1 MNRILVVE
9 DEPTIAIALQDDL
22 EAEGYHVEAVSD
34 GLTAL
39 AHSRALPWDLLLLD
53 VMLPGKDGFT
63 VLRELRKSGN
73 HVPVILLTA
82 RGQEQDRITGLSLGA
97 DDYVTK
103 PFSRQE
109 LLLRVQAV
117 LRRASS
123 AAASSTATAV
133 YSFGDIELDIQRGE
147 ARRSGQPIDLTAL
160 EFRLLR
166 IFLEHRG
173 AILSLDRIIE
183 LVWGPGTFQS
193 DRVVYTHINN
203 LRGKIEPVPAQP
215 RYLVSLRGLGY
226 RFDG

>member
-1 MNRILVVE
+1 MNHILVVE

-22 EAEGYHVEAVSD
+22 EEEGYHVEAVSD
-34 GLTAL
+34 GLTAIEKT
-39 AHSRALPWDLLLLD
+39 RGRGFDLVLLD

-63 VLRELRKSGN
+63 VLREMRKSGN
-73 HVPVILLTA
+73 LTPVILLTA
-82 RGQEQDRITGLSLGA
+82 RGQEQDRVTGLSLGA

-117 LRRASS
+117 LRRAGTSR
-123 AAASSTATAV
+123 ANV
-133 YSFGDIELDIQRGE
+133 YSFGNIQVDCERGE
-147 ARRSGQPIDLTAL
+147 VRRGGNPIEITAL
-160 EFRLLR
+160 EYRLLLL
-166 IFLEHRG
+166 FLENRG
-173 AILSLDRIIE
+173 KILTIE
-183 LVWGPGTFQS
+183 KIAQVIWGPDTFQS

-215 RYLVSLRGLGY
+215 RYIVSLRGLGY

>member
-22 EAEGYHVEAVSD
+22 EEEGYGVEAVSD
-34 GLTAL
+34 GVTAL
-39 AHSRALPWDLLLLD
+39 EKTRGGFDLVLLD

-63 VLRELRKSGN
+63 VLREMRKAGN
-73 HVPVILLTA
+73 QTPVILLTA
-82 RGQEQDRITGLSLGA
+82 RGQEQDRIAGLSLGA

-117 LRRASS
+117 LRRSGPAH
-123 AAASSTATAV
+123 ADL
-133 YSFGDIELDIQRGE
+133 YRFGEIELDCDRGE
-147 ARRSGQPIDLTAL
+147 VRRGGKLVDVTAL
-160 EFRLLR
+160 EFRMLKM
-166 IFLEHRG
+166 FCENRG
-173 AILSLDRIIE
+173 RILSLEKIIE
-183 LVWGPGTFQS
+183 GIWGAGTFQT

-203 LRGKIEPVPAQP
+203 LRGKIEPMPAQP
-215 RYLVSLRGLGY
+215 RYIVSLRGLGY

>member
-22 EAEGYHVEAVSD
+22 EEEGYGVEAVSD
-34 GLTAL
+34 GVTAL
-39 AHSRALPWDLLLLD
+39 EKTRGGFDLVLLD

-63 VLRELRKSGN
+63 VLREMRKAGN
-73 HVPVILLTA
+73 QTPVILLTA
-82 RGQEQDRITGLSLGA
+82 RGQEQERIAGLSLGA

-117 LRRASS
+117 LRRSGPAH
-123 AAASSTATAV
+123 ADL
-133 YSFGDIELDIQRGE
+133 YRFGEIELDCDRGE
-147 ARRSGQPIDLTAL
+147 VRRGGKLVDVTAL
-160 EFRLLR
+160 EFRMLKM
-166 IFLEHRG
+166 FCENRG
-173 AILSLDRIIE
+173 RILSLEKIIE
-183 LVWGPGTFQS
+183 GICGAGTFQT

-203 LRGKIEPVPAQP
+203 LRGKIEPMPAQP
-215 RYLVSLRGLGY
+215 RYIVSLRGLGY

>member
-1 MNRILVVE
+1 MNRILIVE

-22 EAEGYHVEAVSD
+22 EAEGYGVEAVSD

-39 AHSRALPWDLLLLD
+39 EKARGGAWDLILLD

-73 HVPVILLTA
+73 QTPVILLTA
-82 RGQEQDRITGLSLGA
+82 RCQEQDRVTGLSLGA

-117 LRRASS
+117 LRRSTP
-123 AAASSTATAV
+123 AAAAPLA
-133 YSFGDIELDIQRGE
+133 FGAIEVDCQRGE
-147 ARRSGQPIDLTAL
+147 VRRDGQVIDVTAL
-160 EFRLLR
+160 EFRMLR
-166 IFLEHRG
+166 MFIENRG
-173 AILSLDRIIE
+173 RILSIDEIIAR
-183 LVWGPGTFQS
+183 VWGADTFQT

-203 LRGKIEPVPAQP
+203 LRGKIEPEPARP
-215 RYLVSLRGLGY
+215 RYIVSLRGLGY

>member
-1 MNRILVVE
+1 MSRILIVE

-22 EAEGYHVEAVSD
+22 EAEGYEAEAVSD

-39 AHSRALPWDLLLLD
+39 EKTRAGGWDLLLLD

-63 VLRELRKSGN
+63 VLREMRKRGDET
-73 HVPVILLTA
+73 PVILLTA
-82 RGQEQDRITGLSLGA
+82 RGQEQDRVTGLGLGA

-117 LRRASS
+117 LRRSGAGR
-123 AAASSTATAV
+123 AKGFR
-133 YSFGDIELDIQRGE
+133 FGEIEVDCERGE
-147 ARRSGQPIDLTAL
+147 VRRAGQVLEVTAL

-166 IFLEHRG
+166 MFLENQG
-173 AILSLDRIIE
+173 KVLSIDRILE
-183 LVWGPGTFQS
+183 LVWGKDTFQT

-203 LRGKIEPVPAQP
+203 LRGKIEPAPAEP
-215 RYLVSLRGLGY
+215 RYIVSVRGMGY

>member
-1 MNRILVVE
+1 MKRILVVE

-22 EAEGYHVEAVSD
+22 EDEGYGVEAVSD
-34 GLTAL
+34 GVTAVGRIG
-39 AHSRALPWDLLLLD
+39 SGNWDLILLD

-63 VLRELRKSGN
+63 VLREARRSGN
-73 HVPVILLTA
+73 QTPVILLTA

-117 LRRASS
+117 LRRTAGGPSS
-123 AAASSTATAV
+123 ASAR
-133 YSFGDIELDIQRGE
+133 FGDLEMDAERGE
-147 ARRSGQPIDLTAL
+147 VRRNGTPVELTAL

-166 IFLEHRG
+166 MFVDHRG
-173 AILSLDRIIE
+173 KILSLEKIIH
-183 LVWGPGTFQS
+183 LIWGQDTFQT

-215 RYLVSLRGLGY
+215 RYIVSVRGLGY

>member
-1 MNRILVVE
+1 MSQILIVE

-22 EAEGYHVEAVSD
+22 EDEGHQVDAVSD
-34 GLTAL
+34 GVTAL
-39 AHSRALPWDLLLLD
+39 ERIRVRRWDLVLLD

-63 VLRELRKSGN
+63 VLREMRKAGN
-73 HVPVILLTA
+73 QTPVILLTA

-117 LRRASS
+117 LRR
-123 AAASSTATAV
+123 TATTSEPRT
-133 YSFGDIELDIQRGE
+133 YQFGDIEVDCERAD
-147 ARRSGQPIDLTAL
+147 ARRGDQSLDLTAL
-160 EFRLLR
+160 EFRMLCM
-166 IFLEHRG
+166 FLENRG
-173 AILSLDRIIE
+173 KILSIE
-183 LVWGPGTFQS
+183 KITHTLWGPNTFQT

-203 LRGKIEPVPAQP
+203 LRGKIEPVPAHP
-215 RYLVSLRGLGY
+215 RFLVSLRGLGY

>member
-9 DEPTIAIALQDDL
+9 DEPTISIALQDDL
-22 EAEGYHVEAVSD
+22 EEEGYRVEAVAD

-39 AHSRALPWDLLLLD
+39 DKLRSSPWDLVLLD

-63 VLRELRKSGN
+63 VLREMRKAGN
-73 HVPVILLTA
+73 KSAVILLTA
-82 RGQEQDRITGLSLGA
+82 RGQEEDRIAGLKLGA

-117 LRRASS
+117 LRRSG
-123 AAASSTATAV
+123 AV
-133 YSFGDIELDIQRGE
+133 EAEHYSFGDIVIDPRRGE
-147 ARRSGQPIDLTAL
+147 VRRSGQVIDVTAL
-160 EFRLLR
+160 EFRLLLM
-166 IFLEHRG
+166 FLENRG
-173 AILSLDRIIE
+173 QVLSIDRIIQI
-183 LVWGPGTFQS
+183 VWGPDTFQT

-203 LRGKIEPVPAQP
+203 LRAKVEPVPSQP
-215 RYLVSLRGLGY
+215 RYIVSIRGLGY

>member
-1 MNRILVVE
+1 MNRILVIE

-22 EAEGYHVEAVSD
+22 EEEGYRVEAVSD

-39 AHSRALPWDLLLLD
+39 EQARAHPWDLLLLD

-63 VLRELRKSGN
+63 VLRELRKAGN
-73 HVPVILLTA
+73 QVPVILLTA
-82 RGQEQDRITGLSLGA
+82 RGQEQDRITGLTLGA

-117 LRRASS
+117 LRRSS
-123 AAASSTATAV
+123 SSSSV
-133 YSFGDIELDIQRGE
+133 PIYSFGDIELDVQRGE
-147 ARRSGQPIDLTAL
+147 ARRSGQPLDLTAL

-166 IFLEHRG
+166 MFLEHRG
-173 AILSLDRIIE
+173 SILSIDRIIE

>member
-1 MNRILVVE
+1 MSRILIAE

-22 EAEGYHVEAVSD
+22 EAEGYEVEAVSD

-39 AHSRALPWDLLLLD
+39 EKARSGTRDLILLD

-63 VLRELRKSGN
+63 VLRELRKTGN
-73 HVPVILLTA
+73 QTPVILLTA
-82 RGQEQDRITGLSLGA
+82 RGQEQDRVTGLSLGA

-117 LRRASS
+117 LRRAKPAP
-123 AAASSTATAV
+123 AAPLAA
-133 YSFGDIELDIQRGE
+133 GEIEIDCQRGE
-147 ARRSGQPIDLTAL
+147 VRRGGQVIGVTAL
-160 EFRLLR
+160 EYRLLQM
-166 IFLEHRG
+166 FAENRG
-173 AILSLDRIIE
+173 RILSIDEIIAR
-183 LVWGPGTFQS
+183 VWGADTFQT

-203 LRGKIEPVPAQP
+203 LRGKIEPEPARP
-215 RYLVSLRGLGY
+215 RYIVSLRGLGY

>member
-1 MNRILVVE
+1 MKRILVVE

-22 EAEGYHVEAVSD
+22 EDEGYRVEAVSD
-34 GLTAL
+34 GVTAVGKIG
-39 AHSRALPWDLLLLD
+39 AGGWDLVLLD

-63 VLRELRKSGN
+63 VLREVRKAGN
-73 HVPVILLTA
+73 QTPVILLTA
-82 RGQEQDRITGLSLGA
+82 RGQEQDRITGLTLGA

-117 LRRASS
+117 LRRAGGVV
-123 AAASSTATAV
+123 AR
-133 YSFGDIELDIQRGE
+133 FGEIEMDVERGE
-147 ARRSGQPIDLTAL
+147 VRRSGEPMEITAL

-166 IFLEHRG
+166 MFVENRG
-173 AILSLDRIIE
+173 KILSLEKITQMI
-183 LVWGPGTFQS
+183 WGADTFQS

-203 LRGKIEPVPAQP
+203 LRGKIEPLPAQP
-215 RYLVSLRGLGY
+215 RYIVSVRGLGY

>member
-22 EAEGYHVEAVSD
+22 EEEGYGVEAVSD
-34 GLTAL
+34 GVTAL
-39 AHSRALPWDLLLLD
+39 EKTRGGFDLVLLD

-63 VLRELRKSGN
+63 VLREMRKAGN
-73 HVPVILLTA
+73 QTPVILLTA
-82 RGQEQDRITGLSLGA
+82 RGQERDRIAGLSLGA

-117 LRRASS
+117 LRRSGPAH
-123 AAASSTATAV
+123 ADL
-133 YSFGDIELDIQRGE
+133 YRFGEIELDCDRGE
-147 ARRSGQPIDLTAL
+147 VRRGGKLVDVTAL
-160 EFRLLR
+160 EFRMLKM
-166 IFLEHRG
+166 FCENRG
-173 AILSLDRIIE
+173 RILSLEKIIE
-183 LVWGPGTFQS
+183 GIWGAGTFQT

-203 LRGKIEPVPAQP
+203 LRGKIEPMPAQP
-215 RYLVSLRGLGY
+215 RYIVSLRGLGY

>member
-1 MNRILVVE
+1 MNRILIVD

-22 EAEGYHVEAVSD
+22 EDEGYQAEAVSD
-34 GLTAL
+34 GITAL
-39 AHSRALPWDLLLLD
+39 EKTRAGGWDLVLLD

-63 VLRELRKSGN
+63 VLREMRKAGN
-73 HVPVILLTA
+73 HTPVILLTA
-82 RGQEQDRITGLSLGA
+82 RGQEQDRVTGLTLGA

-117 LRRASS
+117 LRRSGPAQSS
-123 AAASSTATAV
+123 V
-133 YSFGDIELDIQRGE
+133 YSFGEVQVDCERGE
-147 ARRSGQPIDLTAL
+147 VRRGPELVEITAL
-160 EFRLLR
+160 EFRLLL
-166 IFLEHRG
+166 IFLENRG
-173 AILSLDRIIE
+173 KILSIE
-183 LVWGPGTFQS
+183 KIASLVWGADTFQS

-215 RYLVSLRGLGY
+215 RYIVSLRGLGY